1 MIELLP
7 IHTCRKRTQMRTQEN
22 ENLFIPCVDACVYIC
37 VGVAQQFLAFAF
49 AFTFWSDWL
58 AEGGVGTNPITLL
71 EINST
76 FQSWPNTNITRTSNR
91 VIAEVDVSAWNL
103 RASRINGWKVRKML
117 EFDVF
122 RQWVTVL
129 LKKTMYN
136 QFLRFFKVY
145 LGTENWN
152 EKKSRTYF
160 CNSGEIKVQLAYT
173 NTLLFHWYQETEFC
187 CYRHWQS
194 WQLVVIKIA
203 TMISAD

>member
-1 MIELLP
+1 MIELLL

-22 ENLFIPCVDACVYIC
+22 ENCFIPCVDACVCIC
-37 VGVAQQFLAFAF
+37 VGVVHKSNSLHLHLRLYFEVI
-49 AFTFWSDWL
+49 DWL
-58 AEGGVGTNPITLL
+58 REVWVLILLPSL

-76 FQSWPNTNITRTSNR
+76 FQSWPNTIITRTSNR

-103 RASRINGWKVRKML
+103 RTSRINSWKVRKML

-145 LGTENWN
+145 LETDNWN
-152 EKKSRTYF
+152 EEKSRTSF
-160 CNSGEIKVQLAYT
+160 A
-173 NTLLFHWYQETEFC
+173 
-187 CYRHWQS
+187 
-194 WQLVVIKIA
+194 IA
-203 TMISAD
+203 AK

>member
-1 MIELLP
+1 MIELLL

-22 ENLFIPCVDACVYIC
+22 ENFFIPCVDACVCIC
-37 VGVAQQFLAFAF
+37 VGVVHKSNSLHLHLRLHFEVI
-49 AFTFWSDWL
+49 DWPREVWVL
-58 AEGGVGTNPITLL
+58 ILLPSL

-103 RASRINGWKVRKML
+103 RTSRINGWKVRKML

-145 LGTENWN
+145 LETDNWN
-152 EKKSRTYF
+152 EEKSRTSF
-160 CNSGEIKVQLAYT
+160 A
-173 NTLLFHWYQETEFC
+173 
-187 CYRHWQS
+187 
-194 WQLVVIKIA
+194 IA
-203 TMISAD
+203 AK

>member
-22 ENLFIPCVDACVYIC
+22 ENLFIPCVDACVCIC
-37 VGVAQQFLAFAF
+37 VGVVHKSNSLHLHLRLHFEVI
-49 AFTFWSDWL
+49 DWPREVWVL
-58 AEGGVGTNPITLL
+58 ILLPSL

-103 RASRINGWKVRKML
+103 RTSRINCWKVRKML

-145 LGTENWN
+145 LETENWN
-152 EKKSRTYF
+152 EEKSRTSF
-160 CNSGEIKVQLAYT
+160 A
-173 NTLLFHWYQETEFC
+173 
-187 CYRHWQS
+187 
-194 WQLVVIKIA
+194 IA
-203 TMISAD
+203 AK

>member
-7 IHTCRKRTQMRTQEN
+7 IHTCRKRTQMRTQVN
-22 ENLFIPCVDACVYIC
+22 EKFFIPCVDTCVCIC
-37 VGVAQQFLAFAF
+37 VGVVHKSNSLHLHLRLHFEVI
-49 AFTFWSDWL
+49 DWPREVWVL
-58 AEGGVGTNPITLL
+58 ILLPSL

-103 RASRINGWKVRKML
+103 RTSRINGWKVRKML

-145 LGTENWN
+145 LETENWN
-152 EKKSRTYF
+152 EEKSRTSF
-160 CNSGEIKVQLAYT
+160 A
-173 NTLLFHWYQETEFC
+173 
-187 CYRHWQS
+187 
-194 WQLVVIKIA
+194 IA
-203 TMISAD
+203 AK

>member
-7 IHTCRKRTQMRTQEN
+7 IHTCRKRTQMRAQEN
-22 ENLFIPCVDACVYIC
+22 ENLFIPCVDACVCIC
-37 VGVAQQFLAFAF
+37 VGVVHKSNSLHLHLRLHFEVI
-49 AFTFWSDWL
+49 DWPREVWVL
-58 AEGGVGTNPITLL
+58 ILLPSL

-103 RASRINGWKVRKML
+103 RTSRINSWKVRKML

-152 EKKSRTYF
+152 EEKSRTYF

-173 NTLLFHWYQETEFC
+173 NTLLFHWDRETEFC

-203 TMISAD
+203 TMI

>member
-1 MIELLP
+1 MIELLL

-22 ENLFIPCVDACVYIC
+22 ENCFIPCVDACVCIC
-37 VGVAQQFLAFAF
+37 VGVVHKSNSLHLRLHFEVI
-49 AFTFWSDWL
+49 DWPREVWVL
-58 AEGGVGTNPITLL
+58 ILLPSWKLILLFRAGPIQILHVL
-71 EINST
+71 QI
-76 FQSWPNTNITRTSNR
+76 
-91 VIAEVDVSAWNL
+91 DVSAWNL
-103 RASRINGWKVRKML
+103 RTSRINGWKVRKML

-136 QFLRFFKVY
+136 QCLRFFKVY

-152 EKKSRTYF
+152 EEKSRTYF

-173 NTLLFHWYQETEFC
+173 NTLLFHWDRETEFC

-203 TMISAD
+203 TMI

>member
-1 MIELLP
+1 MIELLL

-22 ENLFIPCVDACVYIC
+22 ENFFIPCVDVCVCIC
-37 VGVAQQFLAFAF
+37 VGVVHKSNSLHLHLRLHFEVI
-49 AFTFWSDWL
+49 DWPREVWVL
-58 AEGGVGTNPITLL
+58 ILLPSL

-103 RASRINGWKVRKML
+103 RTSRINGWKVRKML

-145 LGTENWN
+145 LETENWN
-152 EKKSRTYF
+152 EEKSRTSF
-160 CNSGEIKVQLAYT
+160 A
-173 NTLLFHWYQETEFC
+173 
-187 CYRHWQS
+187 
-194 WQLVVIKIA
+194 IA
-203 TMISAD
+203 AK